1 MDFLS
6 TKTEFTSAIFK
17 NCIFPNIPLKK
28 GVVKRLPPFKNLSGY
43 TNRFLMGYI
52 ASITRH

>member
-1 MDFLS
+1 MDFMS
-6 TKTEFTSAIFK
+6 RKTEFTSAIFK
-17 NCIFPNIPLKK
+17 NCIFPNSPLKK

-43 TNRFLMGYI
+43 THRFLMGYI